1 MQASYE
7 LLGQFYLGKRVDPDK
22 EVREEGY
29 YLYDSADLTTH
40 AVSVGMTG
48 SGKTGLS
55 IDLLEEAAMDGIP
68 AIIMDPKGDMANLL
82 LNFPDL
88 APASFRPWLSEE
100 EARKEGVSLDD
111 LAERTAETWKK
122 GLADWDQDGDR
133 VAALQNA
140 VDRKLYTPG
149 SNAGIPLSI
158 ASMGA
163 FPGQEIMDKREIF
176 LDSVQAAAT
185 DFLTLAG
192 IQADPMTS
200 RDHILLSTIIEKL
213 WGQGKS
219 ISIEDMVALV
229 MDPPLDKVGVI
240 PLETYY
246 SKKDR
251 MDLAM
256 AMNNVLAAP
265 SFGIWMEG
273 EPLDIDKLLYTE
285 DGRPRHSILS
295 ISHLSESSRMFFVTM
310 VLHKL
315 LAWIRRQSG
324 TSSLRA
330 IFYMDEIFGFLPPV
344 ANPPSKTPL
353 LTLLKQAR
361 AYGLGLVL
369 ASQNPVD
376 LDYKALSNIGTW
388 FIGRLQT
395 KQDKDRLLDGLEEGE
410 TGLGGDRN
418 RIDQILS
425 DLPKRTFLVKNVH
438 VDRLDLI
445 QSRWAMSYLAG
456 PLSRPQLALLK
467 EEEGE
472 VGLTGQESADPVPG
486 SGSETSPAPVETPAP
501 AHQAPS
507 GEEDV
512 QAHLPSLDGVDQYLV
527 DGGEGVYIPVL
538 YGLGETTYFDRS
550 VKTEVRRETVWSTPL
565 GEGPIPVDWSM
576 TAGVTTRPGDLVKDL
591 PSGARLAPLPA
602 GGITGKA
609 MKAWAKDL
617 EDYIYRNDRFFLYEN
632 KKLSLVS
639 DPEESLSDFQ
649 VRADLAFREE
659 RDRAVR
665 AMKASYEKKIRA
677 AEAKV
682 ETARKRLEK
691 EEDQAAK
698 ARSNTMISVGSAI
711 LDGLLGKKIF
721 GKTTA
726 SKAATAARAAG
737 RQREQASD
745 IDRAQA
751 GLTGREEDL
760 SLLEEEMDREI
771 QTLQEEWEAGGREL
785 TTLALKPRKADIH
798 LATFLLVWVPRDRVQ
813 ISKRE
818 DPAQLQAGGS
828 GPTLTER

>member
-7 LLGQFYLGKRVDPDK
+7 LLGQFYLGKRVDLD
-22 EVREEGY
+22 EGVREEGY

-68 AIIMDPKGDMANLL
+68 TIIVDPKGDMANLL

-88 APASFRPWLSEE
+88 ASASFRPWLSKE
-100 EARKEGVSLDD
+100 EARKEGVSPDD
-111 LAERTAETWKK
+111 LAERTASTWKK

-133 VAALQNA
+133 MAALKNA

-163 FPGQEIMDKREIF
+163 FPGREILDNREVF

-192 IQADPMTS
+192 IEADPMTS
-200 RDHILLSTIIEKL
+200 RDHILLSTIIEKT
-213 WGQGKS
+213 WSQGKS
-219 ISIEDMVALV
+219 LTIEDMVALV

-251 MDLAM
+251 MSLAM

-265 SFGIWMEG
+265 SFGVWMEG

-315 LAWIRRQSG
+315 LAWVRRQPG

-344 ANPPSKTPL
+344 ANPPSKPPF

-395 KQDKDRLLDGLEEGE
+395 KQDKNRLLDGLEEGE
-410 TGLGGDRN
+410 GGLGGDRD
-418 RIDQILS
+418 RIDRILS

-438 VDRLDLI
+438 ADGLDLI

-472 VGLTGQESADPVPG
+472 AELAGPASADPVPG
-486 SGSETSPAPVETPAP
+486 TGLETRSAPVETPAP
-501 AHQAPS
+501 QVPS
-507 GEEDV
+507 GEEDL

-550 VKTEVRRETVWSTPL
+550 VKTEARRETIWSTPL
-565 GEGPIPVDWSM
+565 MEGPIPVDWST
-576 TAGVTTRPGDLVKDL
+576 TAGITARPGDLRKDL
-591 PSGARLAPLPA
+591 PTGARLAPLPA
-602 GGITGKA
+602 GGVTGKA

-649 VRADLAFREE
+649 VRADMAFREE
-659 RDRAVR
+659 RDRAVQALR
-665 AMKASYEKKIRA
+665 ASYEKKIRA

-682 ETARKRLEK
+682 ETARQRLER

-726 SKAATAARAAG
+726 NKAATAARAAG
-737 RQREQASD
+737 RQREQVSD
-745 IDRAQA
+745 IDRAQT

-760 SLLEEEMDREI
+760 ALLEEEMSREI
-771 QTLQEEWEAGGREL
+771 RALQEEWEAKGREV
-785 TTLALKPRKADIH
+785 TDLALKPRKADIH
-798 LATFLLVWVPRDRVQ
+798 LATFLLVWVPQDRVQ
-813 ISKRE
+813 IAKRE
-818 DPAQLQAGGS
+818 DPDRQ
-828 GPTLTER
+828 

>member
-22 EVREEGY
+22 GVREEGY

-163 FPGQEIMDKREIF
+163 FPGHEITDKREIF

-192 IQADPMTS
+192 IEADPMTS
-200 RDHILLSTIIEKL
+200 RDHILLSTIIEKT
-213 WGQGKS
+213 WSQGKS
-219 ISIEDMVALV
+219 LSIEDMVALV

-246 SKKDR
+246 PKKDR
-251 MDLAM
+251 MGLAM

-265 SFGIWMEG
+265 SFGVWMEG

-285 DGRPRHSILS
+285 DGRPRHAILS

-315 LAWIRRQSG
+315 LAWIRRQPG

-410 TGLGGDRN
+410 TGLGGDRD
-418 RIDQILS
+418 RIDRILS
-425 DLPKRTFLVKNVH
+425 DLPKRNFLVKNVH
-438 VDRLDLI
+438 ADGLDLI

-467 EEEGE
+467 EEEEGRVE
-472 VGLTGQESADPVPG
+472 MDA
-486 SGSETSPAPVETPAP
+486 AP
-501 AHQAPS
+501 QAPS
-507 GEEDV
+507 GEEAVRPV
-512 QAHLPSLDGVDQYLV
+512 QAEEAAVAHLPSLDGVDQYLV

-550 VKTEVRRETVWSTPL
+550 VKTEARREVIWSTPL
-565 GEGPIPVDWSM
+565 REGPIPVDWSM
-576 TAGVTTRPGDLVKDL
+576 TAGVTARPEDLVKDL
-591 PSGARLAPLPA
+591 PSGCRLSPIPA
-602 GGITGKA
+602 DRVSKKT

-617 EDYIYRNDRFFLYEN
+617 EDYIYRNDRFLLYEN

-665 AMKASYEKKIRA
+665 ALKASYEKKIRA

-760 SLLEEEMDREI
+760 TLLEEEMDRET

-798 LATFLLVWVPRDRVQ
+798 LATFLLVWVPRDQVQ

>member
-7 LLGQFYLGKRVDPDK
+7 LLGQFYLGKRVDPD
-22 EVREEGY
+22 EGVREEGY

-68 AIIMDPKGDMANLL
+68 AIIVDPKGDMANLL

-100 EARKEGVSLDD
+100 EARKEGVSPDD
-111 LAERTAETWKK
+111 LAERTAATWKK

-133 VAALQNA
+133 MTALQNA

-163 FPGQEIMDKREIF
+163 FPGREILDKREVF

-192 IQADPMTS
+192 IEADPMTS
-200 RDHILLSTIIEKL
+200 RDHILLSTIIEKT
-213 WGQGKS
+213 WSQGKS
-219 ISIEDMVALV
+219 LSIEDMVALV

-246 SKKDR
+246 PKKDR
-251 MDLAM
+251 MGLAM

-265 SFGIWMEG
+265 SFGVWMEG

-285 DGRPRHSILS
+285 DGRPRHAILS

-315 LAWIRRQSG
+315 LAWVRRQPG

-395 KQDKDRLLDGLEEGE
+395 KQDKNRLLDGLEEGE
-410 TGLGGDRN
+410 TGLGGDRD
-418 RIDQILS
+418 RIDRILS

-438 VDRLDLI
+438 AEGLDLI

-472 VGLTGQESADPVPG
+472 AELAGPASTDPVPG
-486 SGSETSPAPVETPAP
+486 TASETSSAFVETPAP
-501 AHQAPS
+501 APQAPS
-507 GEEDV
+507 GEEDL

-550 VKTEVRRETVWSTPL
+550 VKTEARRETIWSTPL
-565 GEGPIPVDWSM
+565 MEGPIPVDWSM
-576 TAGVTTRPGDLVKDL
+576 TAGVTARPGDLRKDL
-591 PSGARLAPLPA
+591 PSGACLASLPA
-602 GGITGKA
+602 GGVTGKA

-617 EDYIYRNDRFFLYEN
+617 EDYIYRNDRFLLYEN

-659 RDRAVR
+659 RDRAVQALR
-665 AMKASYEKKIRA
+665 ASYEKKIRA

-682 ETARKRLEK
+682 ETARQRLER

-698 ARSNTMISVGSAI
+698 ARSNTVISVGSAI

-726 SKAATAARAAG
+726 NKAATAARAAG
-737 RQREQASD
+737 RQREQVSD
-745 IDRAQA
+745 IDRAQS

-760 SLLEEEMDREI
+760 ALLEEEMSREVLA
-771 QTLQEEWEAGGREL
+771 LQEEWEAKGKEV
-785 TTLALKPRKADIH
+785 TKLALKPRKADIH
-798 LATFLLVWVPRDRVQ
+798 LATFLLVWVPQDRVQ

-818 DPAQLQAGGS
+818 DPD
-828 GPTLTER
+828 R

>member
-22 EVREEGY
+22 GVREEGY

-111 LAERTAETWKK
+111 LAERTAVTWKK

-163 FPGQEIMDKREIF
+163 FPGHEIMDKREIF

-273 EPLDIDKLLYTE
+273 EPLDIGKLLYTE

-295 ISHLSESSRMFFVTM
+295 ISHLSEPSRMFFVTM

-315 LAWIRRQSG
+315 LAWIRRQPG

-410 TGLGGDRN
+410 TGLGGDRD

-438 VDRLDLI
+438 ADRLDLI

-467 EEEGE
+467 EEEEGRVE
-472 VGLTGQESADPVPG
+472 MDA
-486 SGSETSPAPVETPAP
+486 AP
-501 AHQAPS
+501 QAPS
-507 GEEDV
+507 GEEAERPV
-512 QAHLPSLDGVDQYLV
+512 QAEEAAVAHLPSLDGVDQYLV

-550 VKTEVRRETVWSTPL
+550 VKTEARREVIWSTPL
-565 GEGPIPVDWSM
+565 REGPIPVDWSM
-576 TAGVTTRPGDLVKDL
+576 TAGVTARPEDLVKDL
-591 PSGARLAPLPA
+591 PSGGRLSPIPA
-602 GGITGKA
+602 DRVSKKT

-617 EDYIYRNDRFFLYEN
+617 EDYIYRNDRFLLYEN

-665 AMKASYEKKIRA
+665 ALKASYEKKIRA

-698 ARSNTMISVGSAI
+698 AKSNTMISVGSAI

-760 SLLEEEMDREI
+760 TLLEEEMDREI

-818 DPAQLQAGGS
+818 DSAQL
-828 GPTLTER
+828 